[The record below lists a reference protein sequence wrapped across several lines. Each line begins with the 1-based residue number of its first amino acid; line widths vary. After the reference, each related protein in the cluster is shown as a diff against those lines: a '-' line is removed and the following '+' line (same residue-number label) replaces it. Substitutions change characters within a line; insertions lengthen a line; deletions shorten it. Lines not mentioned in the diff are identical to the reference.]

1 MITCFLICISADTQ
15 MYPNDWWLELN
26 LPKLVFVSHQIQ
38 NEDVD
43 DNLFLDLYHSRYI
56 NVSKWLA
63 MRIKLAFVFVSHQM
77 QNEDDD
83 DNLFL
88 DHNRNINVSKRLVKR
103 ISCLRSCITSRLRA
117 LQICHP
123 DNEGNATEHYHTLEE
138 ILIMLSH
145 MRRKN
150 IIAD

>member
-1 MITCFLICISADTQ
+1 MNPNYWRCGVNLSLYLYHTKYKMRMMRKICFSICITS
-15 MYPNDWWLELN
+15 YIHKRLVIRI
-26 LPKLVFVSHQIQ
+26 KLAFVFVSHQIQ
-38 NEDVD
+38 NEDDD

-56 NVSKWLA
+56 SVSKW
-63 MRIKLAFVFVSHQM
+63 
-77 QNEDDD
+77 
-83 DNLFL
+83 
-88 DHNRNINVSKRLVKR
+88 LVKR

-138 ILIMLSH
+138 ILVMLSH

-150 IIAD
+150 IIADE